1 MLGTWL
7 IMCWHDNDLY
17 FRNRLDATLTISYD
31 LLSPCL
37 NQLKYNNEGFTFRTH
52 QTEMIDWDK
61 HDRIVQHN
69 CLFKN
74 QLLGS
79 LGSL

>member
-1 MLGTWL
+1 M
-7 IMCWHDNDLY
+7 
-17 FRNRLDATLTISYD
+17 
-31 LLSPCL
+31 LSPFL
-37 NQLKYNNEGFTFRTH
+37 NQLKYNNESFTFRTH
-52 QTEMIDWDK
+52 QTEMTDWDK

-79 LGSL
+79 LDSLWTDIDQIQHIFEKSIPIFSYFCV